1 MIDKYICVLIPLTSR
16 DMSLEII
23 QNLII
28 FGPNKGSFFS
38 TKHAAILAVFFCLK
52 KGDKMD
58 HFRNLIKL
66 SSSLHF
72 GAMNH
77 YKNMGFQYMDVPAIV
92 GITGS
97 CENVDTLF
105 KVKSRVDAPLYFTQT
120 GQLALEQA
128 LQYSSG
134 VYTIIHSGRD
144 EEIEDERHL
153 RQFRL
158 IEEEFDST
166 TLNMT
171 RDTYNEEVMYE
182 ELLRHIEEATKSMI
196 SGVLND
202 NEEILNNF
210 YQRSTINL
218 KNILSRP
225 YLRIAYE
232 EAVELLKE
240 NGYPDLKFGDDLE
253 AIHEAKIVE
262 LVNKA
267 HNYGTHLAEFS
278 PVLIMRYPKEIKF
291 FNMKVSEVDPRVVL
305 SADCVFPYSGEAV
318 GSAVREHDGI
328 KLLVRLLTSNMF
340 RILQNNGGR
349 YEDFKW
355 YVEDMIIAQKTQPH
369 AGYGIGSE
377 RVLQFILGS
386 SDIRQCSVMSLLAS
400 QTRDWLPLSEKEKVT
415 VKSPIE
421 VKVNQ

>member
-1 MIDKYICVLIPLTSR
+1 
-16 DMSLEII
+16 MSLKQI

-28 FGPNKGSFFS
+28 GPDTGSFFPDKPLGH
-38 TKHAAILAVFFCLK
+38 TGRFFLPDERK
-52 KGDKMD
+52 RYMQ
-58 HFRNLIKL
+58 HFKNLIKL
-66 SSSLHF
+66 SSSLHYS
-72 GAMNH
+72 AMSH
-77 YKNMGFQYMDVPAIV
+77 YKHMGFQYMDVPAIV

-105 KVKSRVDAPLYFTQT
+105 KIKSRVDAPLYFTQT

-128 LQYSSG
+128 LQYSPG

-144 EEIEDERHL
+144 EEIEDARHL

-158 IEEEFDST
+158 VEEEFDCS
-166 TLNMT
+166 LINMA
-171 RDTYNEEVMYE
+171 RENYDEELMYE
-182 ELLRHIEEATKSMI
+182 ELLKHIEEATKAMVA
-196 SGVLND
+196 GVLTD
-202 NEEILNNF
+202 HEETLNTF
-210 YQRSTINL
+210 YHRNTVNL
-218 KNILSRP
+218 KNILARP

-232 EAVELLKE
+232 DAVELLKV
-240 NGYPDLKFGDDLE
+240 NGFDGLKFGDDLE
-253 AIHEAKIVE
+253 AEHEAKVVE
-262 LVNKA
+262 LVNIA
-267 HNYGTHLAEFS
+267 NNYGTQLAEFS

-291 FNMKVSEVDPRVVL
+291 FNMKVSDKDPRVVL

-340 RILQNNGGR
+340 RILQDNGGR

-377 RVLQFILGS
+377 RILQFILGS
-386 SDIRQCSVMSLLAS
+386 TDIRQCSIMSLMAN
-400 QTRDWLPLSEKEKVT
+400 QTRDWLPLSEKQKSETKATMTAEVT
-415 VKSPIE
+415 IE
-421 VKVNQ
+421 VEN